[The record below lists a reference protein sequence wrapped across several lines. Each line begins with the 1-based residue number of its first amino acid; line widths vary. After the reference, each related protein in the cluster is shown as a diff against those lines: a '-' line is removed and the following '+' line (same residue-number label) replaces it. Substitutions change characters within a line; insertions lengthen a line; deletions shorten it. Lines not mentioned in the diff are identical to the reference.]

1 MKLLN
6 EINNND
12 YDNNSEELITY
23 QFLYSLRHNDA
34 RNMTHSLL
42 FASFPDFWKID
53 SFSENIFECL

>member
-42 FASFPDFWKID
+42 FASFPDF
-53 SFSENIFECL
+53 

>member
-23 QFLYSLRHNDA
+23 QFLYSLCHND
-34 RNMTHSLL
+34 RKEHDP
-42 FASFPDFWKID
+42 FPAICVISRFFK
-53 SFSENIFECL
+53 NR